1 MRKSKEIQP
10 EPNETIFELEHRI
23 KRTAKKSLPILHE
36 IEAEK
41 LKRGFKYMSN
51 DNGKTSFLVSPNNQ
65 PKRLD
70 NGYRFI

>member
-1 MRKSKEIQP
+1 MKKKEILQ
-10 EPNETIFELEHRI
+10 ENGETIFELEHRI
-23 KRTAKKSLPILHE
+23 KRTAKASIPLLHE
-36 IEAEK
+36 IEREK

-65 PKRLD
+65 QKRLD